1 MGCSST
7 SKPPTV
13 IFPDLGGMKPVIMR
27 MVVDLPAPLGPRK
40 PSTSPRST
48 AKEMPSTARLGPN
61 DFTRLSM
68 RIMGLGSAGS
78 ALADIGAAPEAF
90 KGVNYRLNSHPFP
103 SSGVAMRFS
112 TMLFAGVMALA
123 ASPVSAQPAL
133 KMMIPAN
140 PGGGWDQTGRS
151 LAAAM
156 HSAKLVSNVQFDNKG
171 GAAGTIGLAQF
182 VNSAKGDPNAVMIG
196 GMVMV
201 GGIILNKSAVNLSQV
216 TPIARL
222 TSEWEVIVVPAN
234 SPHKTMGD
242 LVKAFKADPGKVS
255 WGGGSAGGTD
265 HILIGLI
272 AKEVGVQ
279 PSRINYVPFK
289 GGGEAIAAILGG
301 HVTAGVSGLGEFAEH
316 IKSGKMRALAQ
327 SAPKKIDGIPSLKEQ
342 KVNVELGNWR
352 GIFAGPGLSAQ
363 QRDALVKLVQA
374 ATETPAWKETLNK
387 LGWEPWFL
395 GGEAYA
401 KFLKQDE
408 QRIAGIIESLGLK
421 K

>member
-1 MGCSST
+1 
-7 SKPPTV
+7 
-13 IFPDLGGMKPVIMR
+13 
-27 MVVDLPAPLGPRK
+27 
-40 PSTSPRST
+40 
-48 AKEMPSTARLGPN
+48 
-61 DFTRLSM
+61 M
-68 RIMGLGSAGS
+68 RILS
-78 ALADIGAAPEAF
+78 ALA
-90 KGVNYRLNSHPFP
+90 LSL
-103 SSGVAMRFS
+103 VA
-112 TMLFAGVMALA
+112 GLA
-123 ASPVSAQPAL
+123 SAQPSL

-140 PGGGWDQTGRS
+140 PGGGWDQTGRN

-156 HSAKLVSNVQFDNKG
+156 QSAKLVSGVQFDNKG

-182 VNSAKGDPNAVMIG
+182 VNSAKGDPHAVMIG

-234 SPHKTMGD
+234 SPHKTMAD

-279 PSRINYVPFK
+279 PSRVNYVPFK

-301 HVTAGVSGLGEFAEH
+301 HVTAGVSGLGEFQEQ
-316 IKSGKMRALAQ
+316 IKAGKMRGLAV
-327 SAPKKIDGIPSLKEQ
+327 SSPKKLEGIPSLKEQ
-342 KVNVELGNWR
+342 KINVELGNWR
-352 GIFAGPGLSAQ
+352 GVFGGPGLSKQ
-363 QRDALVKLVQA
+363 QRDELVTLVQK
-374 ATETPAWKETLNK
+374 ATQTPAWKQTLEK
-387 LGWEPWFL
+387 LGWEGWFL
-395 GGEAYA
+395 GGDAYA
-401 KFLKQDE
+401 KFLKEDE
-408 QRIAGIIESLGLK
+408 QRITGIIESLGLK